1 MSLSREFSKSAGR
14 SVIKLNSPTRR
25 LEVVDYR
32 RFLEEIT
39 NEYAVEGEI
48 RVPEPVHAP
57 AVGNGAGV
65 PRMAEDRGGED
76 EKSALTI
83 AFEKGFEAGKMDSAK
98 VLQAEFDRKLQETI
112 KGFDALVQGFSE
124 EVKRYDQDFDNA
136 VVTLAIAIA
145 RRIVARDIDIEGAV
159 LTRLREAL
167 KKIIGVEKVKIH
179 VSPADEEYIREHR
192 NNLGTYADSVRE
204 IAIEPDEKV
213 ERGGCIIESELG
225 NIDARVSTQFEL
237 VEEALIGLIKR

>member
-1 MSLSREFSKSAGR
+1 M
-14 SVIKLNSPTRR
+14 NSPTRR

-48 RVPEPVHAP
+48 QVPEPVHAP

-98 VLQAEFDRKLQETI
+98 LF
-112 KGFDALVQGFSE
+112 
-124 EVKRYDQDFDNA
+124 A
-136 VVTLAIAIA
+136 VP
-145 RRIVARDIDIEGAV
+145 R
-159 LTRLREAL
+159 
-167 KKIIGVEKVKIH
+167 
-179 VSPADEEYIREHR
+179 P
-192 NNLGTYADSVRE
+192 
-204 IAIEPDEKV
+204 
-213 ERGGCIIESELG
+213 
-225 NIDARVSTQFEL
+225 
-237 VEEALIGLIKR
+237 